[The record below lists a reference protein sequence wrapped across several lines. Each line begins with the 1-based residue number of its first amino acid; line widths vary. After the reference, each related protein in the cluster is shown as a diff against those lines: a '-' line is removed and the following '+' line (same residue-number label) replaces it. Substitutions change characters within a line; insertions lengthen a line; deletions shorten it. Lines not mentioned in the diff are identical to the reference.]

1 MPSRHGAILQGKD
14 GPQCKLGIQ
23 QIFDPWIAPE
33 LLLAQGH
40 NIRHPEGRPLDIHLH
55 FRRVVIRLLRS
66 LGRFYQGARQYDQFL
81 EAGALAGPNP
91 GLVFE
96 IPEEAGIAADSIFH
110 YLTLFIDDLA
120 RMIPFVLIE
129 DGDERQE
136 PDGFNAVK
144 WQVTEG
150 QLPASQNVRDLF
162 MALDQDDSWWSL
174 GFRRGIGMR
183 QRLMHY
189 TDLVYFSASTK
200 TGDTKMTSD
209 ISLIRIGGQVE
220 GIELEDALQNLL
232 SGLCE
237 WLDQLDQELLSHLAE
252 RLERQGV
259 HWEPFNDAVPVFRLP
274 GPGEAP
280 LDASHYLYLPICGE
294 APPATDDS
302 TTTER

>member
-55 FRRVVIRLLRS
+55 FRRVVIRLLLS

-96 IPEEAGIAADSIFH
+96 IPEAAGIAADSIFH

-144 WQVTEG
+144 WHG
-150 QLPASQNVRDLF
+150 HRD
-162 MALDQDDSWWSL
+162 
-174 GFRRGIGMR
+174 
-183 QRLMHY
+183 
-189 TDLVYFSASTK
+189 ASTAYA
-200 TGDTKMTSD
+200 
-209 ISLIRIGGQVE
+209 LHWIGGQVE